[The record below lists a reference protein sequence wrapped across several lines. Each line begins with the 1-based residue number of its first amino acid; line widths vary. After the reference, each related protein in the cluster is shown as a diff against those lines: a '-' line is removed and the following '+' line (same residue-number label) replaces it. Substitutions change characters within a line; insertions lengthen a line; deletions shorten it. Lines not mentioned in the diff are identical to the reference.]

1 MNFNFNNNSPI
12 YTQLTQSLKEYI
24 ISGKLKPNE
33 KLPSVRDLALTIKI
47 NPNTVQK
54 SLEKLEQENLIYT
67 ERTNGKYV
75 TDNIKLIN
83 KKKEE
88 LATSKINSFLN
99 DMNNLGFTKEETIKY
114 LQKQERKIK

>member
-1 MNFNFNNNSPI
+1 MNFDFNNNSPI

-99 DMNNLGFTKEETIKY
+99 DMNNLGFTKEETIKD
-114 LQKQERKIK
+114 LQNKKGK